1 MIRWLKDGQGD
12 FHEQP
17 VHLYNNFDLLV
28 TPTGHVD
35 DIPGSRKVYQL
46 ILDDFHAKMRPGTIL
61 ELQAELRRLGIPSD
75 GGSPETTVLDESN
88 TPEVSAPAHQ
98 VFD

>member
-12 FHEQP
+12 YHEQP
-17 VHLYNNFDLLV
+17 VHLYDNFDLLV

-46 ILDDFHAKMRPGTIL
+46 ILDDLHAKQRLGTIPEL
-61 ELQAELRRLGIPSD
+61 EDGITAAENSVGRHFSGND
-75 GGSPETTVLDESN
+75 
-88 TPEVSAPAHQ
+88 SAG
-98 VFD
+98 